1 MHKPSTHPT
10 FDLTC
15 ELIRCPSV
23 TPDDAACLTV
33 IGARLAACG
42 FTLERMDHAGVAN
55 LRATRGSGSPV
66 FCFAG
71 HTDVVPPG
79 EPTQWLSDPFV
90 PEVRDG
96 LLYGRGA
103 ADMKGS
109 LAAMI
114 TAIERLPTQT
124 GALRGTLALLLT
136 SDEEGRAQHGTR
148 RVVETLRERGTFID
162 YCLVGEPSS
171 QHRLGDLLRNGRRG
185 SLNGRL
191 VVQGVQGHV
200 AYPERARNPIHYA
213 APALAELAAIE
224 WDQGN
229 EFFPATSFQI
239 SNIHAG
245 TGVENVIPASLTA
258 WFNFRYSTASTAH
271 SLQTRVAEVLSARG
285 LDYTLEWHLSGEPF
299 LTKPGQ
305 LLATVGA
312 VLAQELAVV
321 PELSTGGGTSDGRF
335 IATLGGQIIE
345 LGPINAT
352 IHQVNECVRVS
363 DLEDLS
369 RVYAG
374 IAAALLRP

>member
-1 MHKPSTHPT
+1 MTKPELSPT

-23 TPDDAACLTV
+23 TPDDAACLTI
-33 IGARLAACG
+33 IGRRLAACG
-42 FTLERMDHAGVAN
+42 FTLERMDHGGVAN
-55 LRATRGSGSPV
+55 LWATRGSGSPV

-79 EPTQWLSDPFV
+79 EPAQWLSDPYT

-109 LAAMI
+109 LAAMV
-114 TAIERLPTQT
+114 TAIERLSPPAP
-124 GALRGTLALLLT
+124 ALRGTLALLLT
-136 SDEEGRAQHGTR
+136 SDEEGPAQHGTR
-148 RVVETLRERGTFID
+148 RVVETLRARGIHLD

-191 VVQGVQGHV
+191 VVHGVQGHV
-200 AYPERARNPIHYA
+200 AYPERAVNPIHRA
-213 APALAELAAIE
+213 APALAELSGIE

-239 SNIHAG
+239 SNVQSG
-245 TGVENVIPASLTA
+245 TGVENVIPASLRA
-258 WFNFRYSTASTAH
+258 WFNFRYSTASTCA
-271 SLQTRVAEVLSARG
+271 SLQTRVAAVLAAHG

-299 LTKPGQ
+299 LTEPGQ
-305 LLATVGA
+305 LLATVMA

-335 IATLGGQIIE
+335 IATLGGQVVE

-352 IHQVNECVRVS
+352 IHQANECVRVS

-374 IAAALLRP
+374 VAAVLLRA